1 MPDWK
6 QEINERL
13 ASLNLEHSREAAV
26 VEELA
31 QYLDDHHAEL
41 LAGGASEAEA
51 ERRTLAELSGS
62 ELLERELRRLERQAP
77 QELIVLGTNRR
88 TEMIADLW
96 QDLRYGARMLLKN
109 PGVSAVIVLTL
120 ALGIG
125 ANAALFSVVNGV
137 LLNPLP
143 FPRPEQLVALNQRLP
158 NTGAGSISYPNFLDW
173 QRENQS
179 FSAMAVSRSSSFAL
193 VGAGEAE
200 RVRGRRCT
208 ANLFS
213 VLGVKPALGRDFA
226 PGEDERGA
234 TPVVIISAELWQ
246 RRFGASP
253 DTPGKSL
260 TVDDR
265 DYTIV
270 GVLPAN
276 FTLYRGTDVYVP
288 MGQWNN
294 TGLQNRS
301 AGMGLQGIG
310 RLKPGATLAQAQA
323 DMDGVMRRLAEAYPE
338 ANRDIGAAVI
348 PLKERLVG
356 DAGPS
361 LWMLLGAVGFVLL
374 IACVNVSNLLLARA
388 TGRTREFAIR
398 AALGAG
404 QWRLLRQ
411 SLAESTLLA
420 LAGGGLGLL
429 FAALG
434 ARAALNA
441 LPTGLPRAD
450 EIGLDA
456 RVLFFTAA
464 ITLLTGA
471 LAGLAP
477 ALKTS
482 QRRLAET
489 LKDSGRGA
497 VGGRHRAQGMLV
509 AVEVA
514 LALVLLIGAGLMIRT
529 LNALWQVDPGFR
541 PDNVLTFGLSFPPS
555 MRALSPEAR
564 RASLR
569 DLSDRLNSMPGVKAA
584 SFSLGASPMQGE
596 GTASFWL
603 DGQPTP
609 ASASERHR
617 ALAYGVEPGY
627 LTAMGIPLKQGR
639 FFTAQDETGT
649 QPVVVI
655 DEVFAS
661 QYFPNAEPL
670 GKRINLENGGSPS
683 EIVGVVGHVKQWGL
697 DADDSHSL
705 RAQLYLPFRQMG
717 WNSEADVVA
726 RVDEVAGT
734 TAAAQFDALRRVVQ
748 NQHSHNVIYEPQTM
762 NEVIADS
769 LARRRFALILLNAF
783 AAAALLLASV
793 GLYGVISYLVG
804 QQTQELGVRLALG
817 AQRADVLLL
826 VLSQGMKMTLG
837 GVALGLLAARGLT
850 RLLEK
855 MLYGVSATDLMIF
868 TVIPLLLISVA
879 LFACFVPAW
888 RATKVD
894 PLIALRS
901 E

>member
-143 FPRPEQLVALNQRLP
+143 FPRPEQIVALNQRLP

-173 QRENQS
+173 QRENQG

-388 TGRTREFAIR
+388 TGRTCEFAIR

-627 LTAMGIPLKQGR
+627 LTAMGILLKQGR

-655 DEVFAS
+655 DEVFAR
-661 QYFPNAEPL
+661 QHFPNAEPL
-670 GKRINLENGGSPS
+670 GKRINLGDGGGPS

-734 TAAAQFDALRRVVQ
+734 TAATQFDALRRVVQ

-837 GVALGLLAARGLT
+837 GVALGLLAALGLT

-855 MLYGVSATDLMIF
+855 MLYGVSATDLTTF
-868 TVIPLLLISVA
+868 TVIPLLLMSVA
-879 LFACFVPAW
+879 LFACFAPAW

-894 PLIALRS
+894 PLVALRS